1 MKSAFV
7 PVVALAL
14 GVCQFM
20 PVFIGLEQSTIHAQN
35 QSEIE
40 PIRDKWAV
48 VIGIDRFSDKR
59 IPPLRYSVK
68 DAQDF
73 AKFLV
78 EKENFAPDHI
88 KLLLNEEASSDQI
101 LDTIGDNWLPRRVLP
116 EDLVLIYASTHGSP
130 KEVDVAGENFL
141 VASDTKVDRLFSSA
155 IKLEDLAAA
164 IKRRTGCKRIVL
176 VLDACNSGAAAA
188 TGGKGMVRAQ
198 NFDVETIVGEGVIVL
213 SSSSADQRSWESVRY
228 QNGVFTRR
236 LIEALQAKGTATG
249 IEDAFKVLCES
260 VEQEVKYDRKT
271 FQTPVF
277 RSKWKGPELVLA
289 VMPARPR
296 KVEEPPPSLQEESVT
311 DISNS
316 AASNSATPV
325 VQSPERNVAA
335 AQSTTSSPRTTNLAA
350 TVTRTALPGRVA
362 IVTVTPPNVY
372 DLTKSNDYPKEFSDA
387 DRETI
392 KHLPQWI
399 HKGLWTSLNAKLG
412 DRMVSVEDA
421 ASSLNGFVAPSDA
434 SSRQAIIQ
442 MGRRLN
448 ARYILIPMI
457 ASFSF
462 TARVKWS
469 NEYKIQALTY
479 VCDAQT
485 GQTIATIVRKYSK
498 TPWLGDSAMWFTDYC
513 DQKVVP
519 DFCEKLASDV
529 VKKIP

>member
-1 MKSAFV
+1 MKSALV
-7 PVVALAL
+7 SIVVLAL
-14 GVCQFM
+14 LQCTCQLM
-20 PVFIGLEQSTIHAQN
+20 PVFIRSEQSSANAQT
-35 QSEIE
+35 QSESE

-48 VIGIDRFSDKR
+48 VIGIDKFSDKR
-59 IPPLRYSVK
+59 IPSLRYSVK

-78 EKENFAPDHI
+78 EKENFAADHI
-88 KLLLNEEASSDQI
+88 KILLNEEASADQI

-164 IKRRTGCKRIVL
+164 IKRRTGCKRIML

-188 TGGKGMVRAQ
+188 TGGKGIVRGQ
-198 NFDVETIVGEGVIVL
+198 NFDLETIVGEGVVVL
-213 SSSSADQRSWESVRY
+213 SSSSADQRSWESMRY
-228 QNGVFTRR
+228 PNGVFTRR
-236 LIEALQAKGTATG
+236 LIEALQAKGTATS
-249 IEDAFKVLCES
+249 IDDAFKVLCES

-296 KVEEPPPSLQEESVT
+296 KVEEPPA
-311 DISNS
+311 DSNQ
-316 AASNSATPV
+316 TPAV
-325 VQSPERNVAA
+325 VQSSVTGV
-335 AQSTTSSPRTTNLAA
+335 STGSRTQIAA
-350 TVTRTALPGRVA
+350 TVTRTSLPSRVA
-362 IVTVTPPNVY
+362 IIGVSAPSSF
-372 DLTKSNDYPKEFSDA
+372 DLSKSNDYPKDFSNA

-399 HKGLWTSLNAKLG
+399 HRELWTALNSKLG
-412 DRMVSVEDA
+412 ARMVAIDEVRRSLSGFA
-421 ASSLNGFVAPSDA
+421 APADA
-434 SSRQAIIQ
+434 SSRQAIVE
-442 MGRRLN
+442 MGKRLN

-485 GQTIATIVRKYSK
+485 GQTIATVVRKYSK

-513 DQKVVP
+513 DQKIVP
-519 DFCEKLASDV
+519 DFCEKLAAEL
-529 VKKIP
+529 VKKVPQ